1 MEAREAKRDAEMQQI
16 TQRLEEGIRTYLTS
30 DHYTH
35 YLNTMSRFHN
45 YSINNILMITMQR
58 PDATLVAGYSAWQKY
73 FHRHVKKGEKEE

>member
-30 DHYTH
+30 DHYTR

-45 YSINNILMITMQR
+45 YSINNILMMSHTSSY
-58 PDATLVAGYSAWQKY
+58 TVFCYCSAAL
-73 FHRHVKKGEKEE
+73 HHIAPTEKC

>member
-30 DHYTH
+30 DHYTR

-45 YSINNILMITMQR
+45 KSR
-58 PDATLVAGYSAWQKY
+58 PSAQKCLN
-73 FHRHVKKGEKEE
+73 VSV